1 MIYSQD
7 KAYLFLAIHCFE
19 KLLTYSLNKIS
30 DHKDVCLWISWMV
43 LMNNKKDSSFADI
56 DLDNDNFY
64 RLCFDHSTDIIFILD
79 TDLNVRKI
87 SPAVELISG
96 YRPDELLGKT
106 YFDLGI
112 INTKNVNAI
121 AQDKKILFS
130 GESIK
135 HKVYKFRDKKD
146 NIHYA
151 EVNATPIIKNG
162 DVIACVASARD
173 ITERKR
179 VEKQYQETLERLRT
193 SLDLMIHS
201 LSLTVESKDPYTA
214 GHQRRVADLA
224 RAIGSQ
230 MGLSEETRD
239 CIRMS
244 GIVHDLGKVSVPSEI
259 LSKPGILR
267 EHEMGII
274 KHHPE
279 TGYEI
284 LKDIDFPWPVADIV
298 LQHHERIDGSGYPHG
313 LTKNE
318 IHLESRIISVADVVE
333 AMASHRPYRASIGI
347 DSALNEIKDGR
358 GSIYDEE
365 VVDACIALFQESE
378 YKFE

>member
-1 MIYSQD
+1 M
-7 KAYLFLAIHCFE
+7 
-19 KLLTYSLNKIS
+19 
-30 DHKDVCLWISWMV
+30 
-43 LMNNKKDSSFADI
+43 NKKTDATFTDI
-56 DLDNDNFY
+56 DRANENFY

-79 TDLNVRKI
+79 TDLNIKKI
-87 SPAVELISG
+87 SPAVEAISG
-96 YRPDELLGKT
+96 YKPEELLGKT

-112 INTKNVNAI
+112 INTENVGSLAR
-121 AQDKKILFS
+121 DKKVLFS
-130 GESIK
+130 GKSIK
-135 HKVYKFRDKKD
+135 NKVYKFRDKSD
-146 NIHYA
+146 NIHFA
-151 EVNATPIIKNG
+151 EVNATPIIEDG
-162 DVIACVASARD
+162 IVVACVASARD

-179 VEKQYQETLERLRT
+179 VEKQYQDTLERLRT

-201 LSLTVESKDPYTA
+201 LSLTVESRDPYTA

-224 RAIGSQ
+224 RAIGTQ
-230 MGLSEETRD
+230 MGLSEDTRD

-244 GIVHDLGKVSVPSEI
+244 GIVHDLGKVSIPSEI
-259 LSKPGILR
+259 LSKPGILH

-274 KHHPE
+274 KHHPL

-313 LTKNE
+313 LTKDE

-347 DSALNEIKDGR
+347 DYAIIEIKEGK
-358 GSIYDEE
+358 GTIYDEE
-365 VVDACIALFQESE
+365 VVDACVALFEE
-378 YKFE
+378 GDYKFE